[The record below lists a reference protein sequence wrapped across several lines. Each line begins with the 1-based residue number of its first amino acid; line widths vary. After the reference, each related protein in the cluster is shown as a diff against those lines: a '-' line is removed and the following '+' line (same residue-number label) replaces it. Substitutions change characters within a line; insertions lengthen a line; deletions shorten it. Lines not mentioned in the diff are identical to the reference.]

1 MPKMN
6 PQGLLGLPWS
16 FRFAVT
22 LERQRSIFLRLK
34 LNIPGGLASL
44 LFRHLREQERQAGWP
59 ARLRLRLRLHA
70 LPLLRTLA
78 VPHLRSRQEALGQ
91 WGLVA
96 LFIGRHWCRMVH
108 LLFLSEGDTF
118 SAAEISRELLE
129 VRVWPLF
136 SYQGPLLWQTQRLPS
151 QAWFLWFNWT
161 RRLLLWAEEGKTLAA
176 CSFSFFPSMVHSWAA
191 FHTIFRSLLILD
203 VICFLRYLSLGYP
216 YVNM

>member
-1 MPKMN
+1 MTCTSTASTTTTRSPTTPN
-6 PQGLLGLPWS
+6 TCSASSTISPRSTWS
-16 FRFAVT
+16 MRF
-22 LERQRSIFLRLK
+22 
-34 LNIPGGLASL
+34 GCSL
-44 LFRHLREQERQAGWP
+44 YWA
-59 ARLRLRLRLHA
+59 A
-70 LPLLRTLA
+70 LMA
-78 VPHLRSRQEALGQ
+78 DGAL
-91 WGLVA
+91 
-96 LFIGRHWCRMVH
+96 H
-108 LLFLSEGDTF
+108 LLFLSEGVTF
-118 SAAEISRELLE
+118 SAVEISRELLE

-151 QAWFLWFNWT
+151 QAWFLWFYWT